1 MNWSGWWKFIGVAG
15 VSTAEAAALEL
26 GVLSAPETLGLGLV
40 ITLALIII
48 MEHPEWLPYIEDAMM
63 MSMLLSPGGL
73 PTFITYT
80 LLTGDT
86 EPIQN
91 YLEILS
97 RQSDGWTRR
106 MVNEY
111 REAVDTLRAVSSGSV
126 GGDPDDIERA
136 INNLGKFM
144 RDEWELFKEALK
156 DGDVVGAIKHG
167 GTIIGTGMGVVA
179 LLTYENREAIEA
191 CILGF
196 KNYLEKKLREAG
208 A

>member
-1 MNWSGWWKFIGVAG
+1 
-15 VSTAEAAALEL
+15 
-26 GVLSAPETLGLGLV
+26 
-40 ITLALIII
+40 
-48 MEHPEWLPYIEDAMM
+48 MM
-63 MSMLLSPGGL
+63 TILLTPGGL

-80 LLTGDT
+80 LLTGDTEPIQGDT

-156 DGDVVGAIKHG
+156 DGCCGRHKTWRH
-167 GTIIGTGMGVVA
+167 
-179 LLTYENREAIEA
+179 YNRHRDGRCGPVNI
-191 CILGF
+191 
-196 KNYLEKKLREAG
+196 
-208 A
+208 

>member
-1 MNWSGWWKFIGVAG
+1 
-15 VSTAEAAALEL
+15 
-26 GVLSAPETLGLGLV
+26 
-40 ITLALIII
+40 
-48 MEHPEWLPYIEDAMM
+48 MM
-63 MSMLLSPGGL
+63 TILLTPGGL

-80 LLTGDT
+80 LLTGDTEPIQGDT

>member
-1 MNWSGWWKFIGVAG
+1 
-15 VSTAEAAALEL
+15 
-26 GVLSAPETLGLGLV
+26 
-40 ITLALIII
+40 
-48 MEHPEWLPYIEDAMM
+48 MM
-63 MSMLLSPGGL
+63 TILLTPGGL

-156 DGDVVGAIKHG
+156 DGCCGRHKTWRHYNRHWDGYWKP
-167 GTIIGTGMGVVA
+167 IG
-179 LLTYENREAIEA
+179 L
-191 CILGF
+191 
-196 KNYLEKKLREAG
+196 
-208 A
+208 